1 MRVIGRWERTLGQM
15 QPWALASA
23 VLAPVALATG
33 VVVGASRQPFAYSS
47 VNNSIS
53 ALAEHGASDRWIMT
67 AALAVLGAC
76 YVVTAIG
83 LTESNPAGR
92 WLFALGGVATVVVAA
107 LPQPAAGHVPAA
119 SIAFAA
125 LAIWPAFSGLPTR
138 RVGVAGAALLVALL
152 GWFGWQLGGQWLGL
166 TERFLAGAESLW
178 PLLVVI
184 ALMLRDRRRG
194 LPAT

>member
-1 MRVIGRWERTLGQM
+1 MHS
-15 QPWALASA
+15 WALASA

-47 VNNSIS
+47 VRDSIS

-67 AALAVLGAC
+67 AALAVVGAC
-76 YVVTAIG
+76 YVFTAIG
-83 LTESNPAGR
+83 LTESNPSGR

-107 LPQPAAGHVPAA
+107 LPQPTAGHVPAA
-119 SIAFAA
+119 GIAFVA
-125 LAIWPAFSGLPTR
+125 LAIWPALSGLPTR
-138 RVGVAGAALLVALL
+138 RVGVGAAALMVILL

-166 TERFLAGAESLW
+166 TERVLAGAESLW
-178 PLLVVI
+178 PLLLAS
-184 ALMLRDRRRG
+184 ALLRRDRHP